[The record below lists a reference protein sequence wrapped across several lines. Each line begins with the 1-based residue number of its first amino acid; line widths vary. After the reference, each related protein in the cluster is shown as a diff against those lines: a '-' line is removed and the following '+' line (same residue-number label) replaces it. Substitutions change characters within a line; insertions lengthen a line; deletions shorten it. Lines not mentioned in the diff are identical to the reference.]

1 MKDFDTKTMNDPAIK
16 SGHITPAMV
25 DKIGLVAL
33 ASAGVLTVL
42 TIIIG
47 FVAVLSVIL

>member
-1 MKDFDTKTMNDPAIK
+1 MKDFDHKTMNEPAIK

-25 DKIGLVAL
+25 DKIGLTAIIG
-33 ASAGVLTVL
+33 AGVLTVI

-47 FVAVLSVIL
+47 FVAVIGAII